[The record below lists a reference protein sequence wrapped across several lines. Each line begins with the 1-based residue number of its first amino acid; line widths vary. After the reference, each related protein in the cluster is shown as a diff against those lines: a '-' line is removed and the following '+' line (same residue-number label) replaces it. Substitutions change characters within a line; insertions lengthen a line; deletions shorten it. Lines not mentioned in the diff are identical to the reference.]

1 MGYAIGVLLVL
12 ALGVD
17 LSVVPVTAM
26 IMTLG
31 TRRAKVNSASLIL
44 GWAFA
49 MALIGALG
57 LFAFAS
63 VDFSLGSSNRT
74 VVEWIHLGIG
84 VLFIFMGVLLLM
96 SKTGE
101 GTGPVKRW
109 MDKADDLKPRTA
121 FILGSTLIFA
131 SPKRLALNLAA
142 VAQILHAD
150 ISAPVLKAVCL
161 LIFIA
166 TASITV
172 TLPLVLYSVV
182 PAKAAPLLKSLDGW
196 LKMHNR
202 FITIG
207 SLVALGVFLVVKGA
221 ISIA

>member
-17 LSVVPVTAM
+17 MSVVPVTAM
-26 IMTLG
+26 IMILG
-31 TRRAKVNSASLIL
+31 TRRAEVNSAFLIL

-63 VDFSLGSSNRT
+63 VDFSLGSNNRT
-74 VVEWIHLGIG
+74 VVDWIHLGIG
-84 VLFIFMGVLLLM
+84 VFFILMGVFLLV
-96 SKTGE
+96 SRTGE
-101 GTGPVKRW
+101 GTGSVKRW
-109 MDKADDLKPRTA
+109 TGRVDDLKPRTA
-121 FILGSTLIFA
+121 FILGSTLIVA

-150 ISAPVLKAVCL
+150 ISTPLLKAVCL
-161 LIFIA
+161 LVFIA

-172 TLPLVLYSVV
+172 TLPLVFYSAV
-182 PAKAAPLLKSLDGW
+182 PAKAAPLLESLDGW
-196 LKMHNR
+196 LQKHNR
-202 FITIG
+202 FITTG
-207 SLVALGVFLVVKGA
+207 SLMALGVFLVVKGA
-221 ISIA
+221 ISVA